1 MAKFGDLVRM
11 KNDTQRKKA
20 IRERIGQL
28 LYNVLREQFGDDTV
42 LLKKKIT
49 VFNSDIPGGSI
60 ICDVGDVPDKDG
72 FPVGAIVEVSIKV
85 KSWNTVATTRGVR
98 HAVTMDDIVLALDDL
113 DESENG

>member
-1 MAKFGDLVRM
+1 MAKFDDLVEM

-20 IRERIGQL
+20 IRERIGQI

-42 LLKKKIT
+42 LLPKKIT
-49 VFNSDIPGGSI
+49 VFNSDIPSGTI
-60 ICDVGDVPDKDG
+60 ICDVGEVPDKDG
-72 FPVGAIVEVSIKV
+72 FPIGAIVEVSIKV

-98 HAVTMDDIVLALDDL
+98 HAVTMEDIVLALDGL